1 MQLRLRFHYP
11 KRAEICHFSFLNF
24 EAVIRCTCI
33 YDSYV
38 FTKQPFGD
46 LVKHSCI
53 LIFCKLTIFLVY
65 HIFFFYLLF
74 AWYIIFTYY
83 LLGMSYLFY
92 SSASNLFASLFLVEI
107 YLVLAFYQSIFS
119 FPKKM

>member
-46 LVKHSCI
+46 LVKHSSI

-65 HIFFFYLLF
+65 HIFFLLTICLVYNFYLLF
-74 AWYIIFTYY
+74 AWYVISFLQLCFQLICIFISC
-83 LLGMSYLFY
+83 GDIFGSC
-92 SSASNLFASLFLVEI
+92 FL
-107 YLVLAFYQSIFS
+107 SIFS